1 MKMEE
6 TEEKAHS
13 YILTVYLG
21 LFANIKINFEDWV
34 SGTQREIF
42 SGV

>member
-1 MKMEE
+1 MFLWTRNLMKMEE

-21 LFANIKINFEDWV
+21 LFANIKINFED
-34 SGTQREIF
+34 
-42 SGV
+42 